1 MDGQEISILARGDLL
16 DLNDNYTL
24 KQVNAWDENRTQPL
38 SNCVHGFSLFQSSN
52 IVMPFPLDNL

>member
-24 KQVNAWDENRTQPL
+24 KQVNACDENRTQP
-38 SNCVHGFSLFQSSN
+38 
-52 IVMPFPLDNL
+52 